1 MRYHPASPHGHA
13 HHAAHVAAHGQ
24 PVVGRPPIHQVA
36 STTAVRLWHFVMDRF
51 LLLPLGAVVAM
62 VWANTA
68 AESYFRFSHRLSFVV
83 NEIAMAFFLALIAQE
98 VLEAV
103 MPGGAL
109 HHWRRWGTTIVA
121 AAGGILGTT
130 VVYLLYVNLKYE
142 LVLEMAWPVACA
154 IDIAA
159 GYYVLKLIFRRSSAL
174 PFLLMIAVVTNIFG
188 FIVVAL
194 RPPYVDVRPGGIV
207 LMLAALAIGVAMR
220 RFKVRP
226 FWPYIVICG
235 GLSWWALYLEGM
247 HPALALVPIVPLLPH
262 EPRRLNLFADPKD
275 DDEVH
280 HFEHEWNEAVQAV
293 LFFFGLVNAGVMLR
307 GYGTGTWATL
317 TAALVGR
324 PVGILAAILIAVA
337 LGMHLPRRIGWRELL
352 VVALATTSGFTFALF
367 FATGLIPIGPLLA
380 EIKLG
385 ALGTAAGAL
394 VAIGVARL
402 LRVGRFGQ

>member
-1 MRYHPASPHGHA
+1 
-13 HHAAHVAAHGQ
+13 
-24 PVVGRPPIHQVA
+24 
-36 STTAVRLWHFVMDRF
+36 
-51 LLLPLGAVVAM
+51 
-62 VWANTA
+62 
-68 AESYFRFSHRLSFVV
+68 
-83 NEIAMAFFLALIAQE
+83 
-98 VLEAV
+98 
-103 MPGGAL
+103 
-109 HHWRRWGTTIVA
+109 
-121 AAGGILGTT
+121 
-130 VVYLLYVNLKYE
+130 
-142 LVLEMAWPVACA
+142 
-154 IDIAA
+154 
-159 GYYVLKLIFRRSSAL
+159 
-174 PFLLMIAVVTNIFG
+174 
-188 FIVVAL
+188 
-194 RPPYVDVRPGGIV
+194 
-207 LMLAALAIGVAMR
+207 
-220 RFKVRP
+220 
-226 FWPYIVICG
+226 
-235 GLSWWALYLEGM
+235 M